1 MLHPSGTD
9 EEAEADS
16 DDEEWPPRRGKR
28 KSPVL
33 SEVPTPSQ
41 DREQFIAKSQPQH
54 PPSSTLYAP
63 NAVPVDKT
71 ASAIEPAMTSRNLQ
85 SSTSQISQI
94 KAVPLQV
101 ARTETAAVAETS
113 KDARP
118 PTQHKIRSSSR
129 DKLPPDF
136 KRRFSTHNSIQ
147 ARGPVPVT
155 SHNRLL
161 FPAAPAHELPAPVPG
176 PPSKRASLG
185 QHPNPVAVDDPSVND
200 PFKVPPVN
208 REARRWTLAGNSE
221 TPWVDVRRED
231 LVRRASVHHID
242 LRALH
247 SGKSVGTSVI
257 GSASSV
263 GRSNTSES
271 SSMPKKKRSRRPS
284 RSSTPLNLS
293 ESNKELVLALG
304 LEAVY
309 SRMAENHKF
318 HINVVREVAT
328 RQRSLE
334 DADRVLC
341 SMREAAGREYARLV
355 RRDETSYSPVECETR
370 ESEDEDEDNASS
382 SGDEGDDGQPV
393 QSPHA
398 PLSLNHSST
407 SPVPQGRARRL
418 ALKIPTASPDSSP
431 TRPSDYSPPTPT
443 RARVF
448 RRLERQGRL
457 EEARLR
463 EARLVR
469 RSLRP
474 SSAEASPE
482 VDEQRITTY
491 LLQLQE
497 DDRDGDPS
505 TSKPERIE
513 GLADADPRQFQENG
527 SAEGDEAPVNM
538 TMDPVFDQRILEDTH
553 DNALPSSP
561 GQELDNGRGFIDE
574 DGSNVTTAMVD
585 TKLFRRSESED
596 GDADTTEVEE
606 QVDTDGDCQT
616 LSDLQAIG
624 PEAEPHVDSTAVED
638 GVIAANERQSPLGN
652 VLTEKIRHNGFPQ
665 DKEYAAKATSS
676 LAHSALATRPVLN
689 VEWTNSDDE
698 LLLDGDLTVH
708 EELVKR
714 KGLYSMKFRTA
725 HLYSLLLDG

>member
-1 MLHPSGTD
+1 MLHPSGMD

-16 DDEEWPPRRGKR
+16 DDEEWPPRRGKL

-33 SEVPTPSQ
+33 SEELIPTPSR
-41 DREQFIAKSQPQH
+41 DREQFIAKAQPQH
-54 PPSSTLYAP
+54 PPSSTLYNP
-63 NAVPVDKT
+63 NVVPVDKT
-71 ASAIEPAMTSRNLQ
+71 VSAIEPAMTPTNLQ
-85 SSTSQISQI
+85 GPTSQISQI

-113 KDARP
+113 KDAHP
-118 PTQHKIRSSSR
+118 PTQHKIRSSR

-136 KRRFSTHNSIQ
+136 KRRLSTHDSIQ

-161 FPAAPAHELPAPVPG
+161 FPAAPAHDLPAPVPG

-185 QHPNPVAVDDPSVND
+185 QNPNPVAVDDPSVND

-208 REARRWTLAGNSE
+208 RDARRWTLAGNSE
-221 TPWVDVRRED
+221 IPRVDVRRED

-247 SGKSVGTSVI
+247 SGKSVGTSLI

-271 SSMPKKKRSRRPS
+271 SSMLKRKRSRRPS
-284 RSSTPLNLS
+284 RSSTPPNLS

-318 HINVVREVAT
+318 HIDVVREVAT

-355 RRDETSYSPVECETR
+355 RRDEVTYSSVERETR
-370 ESEDEDEDNASS
+370 ESEDEDEDNASN
-382 SGDEGDDGQPV
+382 SGDEEDDGQPV
-393 QSPHA
+393 QPSHV

-418 ALKIPTASPDSSP
+418 ALKIPTASPDSP
-431 TRPSDYSPPTPT
+431 TRPPDYSPPTPT

-469 RSLRP
+469 RGLRP

-497 DDRDGDPS
+497 DDKDGDPS
-505 TSKPERIE
+505 TSEPERIE

-527 SAEGDEAPVNM
+527 SAEDDEAPVNM
-538 TMDPVFDQRILEDTH
+538 TMDPVFDQGVLEDTH
-553 DNALPSSP
+553 DNAPPSSP
-561 GQELDNGRGFIDE
+561 
-574 DGSNVTTAMVD
+574 VTRM
-585 TKLFRRSESED
+585 
-596 GDADTTEVEE
+596 G
-606 QVDTDGDCQT
+606 
-616 LSDLQAIG
+616 
-624 PEAEPHVDSTAVED
+624 
-638 GVIAANERQSPLGN
+638 
-652 VLTEKIRHNGFPQ
+652 LT
-665 DKEYAAKATSS
+665 
-676 LAHSALATRPVLN
+676 
-689 VEWTNSDDE
+689 
-698 LLLDGDLTVH
+698 
-708 EELVKR
+708 
-714 KGLYSMKFRTA
+714 
-725 HLYSLLLDG
+725 